1 MIVHCARKHYNL
13 CYFSITGTEFVLHFI
28 LRDFTTNQMKHA
40 KLLFRAPNME
50 QKFTWK
56 SLLEQKV
63 MSAGGSLQLFS
74 SMSDC
79 SETGVLI

>member
-1 MIVHCARKHYNL
+1 MFLLNYNL
-13 CYFSITGTEFVLHFI
+13 NVFSILSGTEFVLHF
-28 LRDFTTNQMKHA
+28 LLKDFGASQMRHA
-40 KLLFRAPNME
+40 KLMFRAPNME

-63 MSAGGSLQLFS
+63 KSAGGSLQHFS